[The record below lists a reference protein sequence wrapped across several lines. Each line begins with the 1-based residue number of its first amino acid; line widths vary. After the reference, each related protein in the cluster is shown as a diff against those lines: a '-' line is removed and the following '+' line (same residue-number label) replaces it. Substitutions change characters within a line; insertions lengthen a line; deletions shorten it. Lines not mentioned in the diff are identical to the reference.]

1 MKNNFDL
8 KKFLT
13 ENKLTTS
20 SRILSERNDIVATKE
35 LKASDAFRDAGID
48 MSKPVLVVI
57 QDGGHGEPVKQGEV
71 PAAKALSMFKALRAQ
86 GLEDGREDNYEFD
99 NELNVNIEGYEYKV
113 SYFEEES
120 TTTSLYQ
127 QV

>member
-13 ENKLTTS
+13 ENKLTTNS
-20 SRILSERNDIVATKE
+20 KMLKERNDIVPTAE
-35 LKASDAFRDAGID
+35 LEASAAFRDAGID
-48 MSKPVLVVI
+48 MSKPVLVVK
-57 QDGGHGEPVKQGEV
+57 QDGGHGEPERVGEV
-71 PAAKALSMFKALRAQ
+71 PAAEALAMFKSLRAQ
-86 GLEDGREDNYEFD
+86 GAEMGREDHYEFD
-99 NELNVNIEGYEYKV
+99 NELDYNVEGYEYKL

-127 QV
+127 S

>member
-1 MKNNFDL
+1 MNNFNL
-8 KKFLT
+8 KKFLI

-20 SRILSERNDIVATKE
+20 SKILSERNDIVDTKE

-48 MSKPVLVVI
+48 MSKPVLVVK
-57 QDGGHGEPVKQGEV
+57 QDGGHGEPEKQGEV
-71 PAAKALSMFKALRAQ
+71 SAAKALSMFKALRAQ
-86 GLEDGREDNYEFD
+86 ALESGREDNYEFD
-99 NELNVNIEGYEYKV
+99 NELNLNIEGYEYKV